1 MKQSKGEVAG
11 KAKRGVAEI
20 VGEKKPQPEA
30 KEQEDK
36 AKREPGDASPF
47 GNLNRLT

>member
-1 MKQSKGEVAG
+1 MKQSKGEVADKSQAG
-11 KAKRGVAEI
+11 RAEI
-20 VGEKKPQPEA
+20 VGEEKPQPEG

-36 AKREPGDASPF
+36 AKRELGDCSPF